1 MWAVTRSLHDKPNKC
16 SSVRYRR
23 LIEDGNIFSILKVT
37 NRFPFVFFKRN
48 VIKALLKLL
57 ETRYV
62 FRRSKLL
69 PVALSVTNV
78 IVL

>member
-1 MWAVTRSLHDKPNKC
+1 MWAVTRSLNDKLNQY

-23 LIEDGNIFSILKVT
+23 FAKLIEVGNIFSILEVT

-48 VIKALLKLL
+48 VIKAL
-57 ETRYV
+57 YV

-69 PVALSVTNV
+69 PVALSVTNL
-78 IVL
+78 IVF